1 MSTEPVQTEISNE
14 AELYR
19 YCRRC
24 HRKLKSPV
32 AMKAG
37 YGKVCFRKI
46 QQEA

>member
-24 HRKLKSPV
+24 GRKLRNP
-32 AMKAG
+32 ATMKIG
-37 YGKVCFRKI
+37 YGKICLRKI
-46 QQEA
+46 HQEA